1 MDELLQI
8 KETVVDAGLK
18 KEYRFFQISDMHMS
32 YVDKESSLIDI
43 KERERSLEQWT
54 SMKRDYAERFGEFC
68 DDRYDIE
75 SNLIFE
81 ALVDFALTKKPD
93 ALIFSG
99 DIIDRVTDSNLRYL
113 RKFLSTY
120 PIPVIY
126 CPGNHAWIDEYG
138 NHINMYSRFS
148 DVIKSPAFD
157 VFDFGEFEIVTVD
170 NGRKEITP
178 YQLERMRAE
187 IESGKK
193 IVLVLHAPLN
203 LYEFG
208 AETGKILDPY
218 FLMGSEGDSEN
229 AFEFVRLVKENDSH
243 FICVLA
249 GHIHAAQEY
258 KITPNLMQITTSSGL
273 IGAGRQIIIK

>member
-1 MDELLQI
+1 MDDLLQI
-8 KETVVDAGLK
+8 KETVIDAGLK
-18 KEYRFFQISDMHMS
+18 KEYKFFQISDMHMS
-32 YVDKESSLIDI
+32 YIDNDSSQTDI
-43 KERERSLEQWT
+43 KEKERSIRQWT
-54 SMKRDYAERFGEFC
+54 DMKREYAERFGEFC
-68 DDRYDIE
+68 DERYDIE
-75 SNLIFE
+75 ASSIFE
-81 ALVDFALTKKPD
+81 SLTDFALRAGSD

-99 DIIDRVTDSNLRYL
+99 DIIDRVTESSLRYM
-113 RKFLSTY
+113 RNFIKNY

-126 CPGNHAWIDEYG
+126 CPGNHAWTDEYG
-138 NHINMYSRFS
+138 NFRNMYSRFS
-148 DVIKSPAFD
+148 DVIKNPAFD
-157 VFDFGEFEIVTVD
+157 VYDFGEFEIVTVD
-170 NGRKEITP
+170 NGRKEITE

-243 FICVLA
+243 FICALA

>member
-1 MDELLQI
+1 
-8 KETVVDAGLK
+8 
-18 KEYRFFQISDMHMS
+18 
-32 YVDKESSLIDI
+32 
-43 KERERSLEQWT
+43 
-54 SMKRDYAERFGEFC
+54 
-68 DDRYDIE
+68 
-75 SNLIFE
+75 
-81 ALVDFALTKKPD
+81 
-93 ALIFSG
+93 
-99 DIIDRVTDSNLRYL
+99 
-113 RKFLSTY
+113 
-120 PIPVIY
+120 
-126 CPGNHAWIDEYG
+126 
-138 NHINMYSRFS
+138 
-148 DVIKSPAFD
+148 
-157 VFDFGEFEIVTVD
+157 
-170 NGRKEITP
+170 
-178 YQLERMRAE
+178 MRAE